1 MQSQMQLLFAQ
12 PGQTGNSSD
21 PLYFPSFIAVFQ
33 KRVICGSL
41 SPQNKVGSVI
51 KGE

>member
-1 MQSQMQLLFAQ
+1 MQSQMQPVFAH

-33 KRVICGSL
+33 KRVIR
-41 SPQNKVGSVI
+41 GSVL
-51 KGE
+51 